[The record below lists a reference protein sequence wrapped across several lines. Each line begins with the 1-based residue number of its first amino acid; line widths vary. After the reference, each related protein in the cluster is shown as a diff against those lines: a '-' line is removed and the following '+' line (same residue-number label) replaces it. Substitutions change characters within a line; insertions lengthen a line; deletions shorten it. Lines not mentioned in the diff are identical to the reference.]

1 MNAFG
6 ENGGRGLG
14 FIEESKSNFGRGR
27 KAGRREASSSI
38 GKGRTKG
45 KGIPTGRGESG
56 KEGRSLGKEEGIIP
70 MERSSSFLEKV
81 IAVVPG
87 FERAQG
93 GTHHNS

>member
-14 FIEESKSNFGRGR
+14 FIKESKSNLGGGC

-45 KGIPTGRGESG
+45 KGIPTGRGEFG
-56 KEGRSLGKEEGIIP
+56 KKGRSLGKEKGIIP

-81 IAVVPG
+81 IAIVPG